1 MTPLFFIYH
10 CMIFS
15 CLVYLFRCIKEIKDA
30 IGVLRQNQ
38 SIMKEAINSLLD
50 AMKSQR
56 DINQEQSI
64 LFRRIFED
72 EPK

>member
-1 MTPLFFIYH
+1 
-10 CMIFS
+10 
-15 CLVYLFRCIKEIKDA
+15 
-30 IGVLRQNQ
+30 
-38 SIMKEAINSLLD
+38 MKEAINSLLD